1 MIAAPRRP
9 LAPLLDADAALR
21 FRLALSTMASSRAD
35 VTKALTGTD
44 LSATRVLMVG
54 AGGIGCELVKN
65 LVLSGFKDIT
75 MIDLDTIDYSNLNR
89 QFLFRAHHVQ
99 RSKALVAREAALEF
113 PHDDGLAIAA
123 HHGNIPTQPML
134 TAAAARVITGV
145 FKNRWRTL
153 MAVDDVPMRFS
164 QT

>member
-1 MIAAPRRP
+1 
-9 LAPLLDADAALR
+9 
-21 FRLALSTMASSRAD
+21 MASSRAD
-35 VTKALTGTD
+35 VTKQLTGTD
-44 LSATRVLMVG
+44 LSTTRVLMVG

-123 HHGNIPTQPML
+123 HHGNIKEEQFAELYPKGVTVEEVPSGKAYLRHTPQPG
-134 TAAAARVITGV
+134 AE
-145 FKNRWRTL
+145 
-153 MAVDDVPMRFS
+153 
-164 QT
+164 

>member
-1 MIAAPRRP
+1 
-9 LAPLLDADAALR
+9 
-21 FRLALSTMASSRAD
+21 MASSRAD

-44 LSATRVLMVG
+44 LSTTRVLMVG

-113 PHDDGLAIAA
+113 PHDDGLKIAA
-123 HHGNIPTQPML
+123 HHGNIKDEQFGFDFFKGFDIVL
-134 TAAAARVITGV
+134 NALDNLSARRHVNRICLAAEKPLVESGTTGYLGQV
-145 FKNRWRTL
+145 SREL
-153 MAVDDVPMRFS
+153 ACLSP
-164 QT
+164 